1 MIIRLNK
8 MRWESRSVNLK
19 LVTEVIKIS
28 GCGSANIHD
37 QTVLDAKLIGLV
49 VIKGTSMH
57 IRRNNNSRTPP
68 RSKKRVRGDMRL
80 RLIKAFIISAWQT

>member
-1 MIIRLNK
+1 M
-8 MRWESRSVNLK
+8 NLK

-28 GCGSANIHD
+28 GCGSANSHD

-49 VIKGTSMH
+49 GLKGTSMQ
-57 IRRNNNSRTPP
+57 IRRNNNSRTQP
-68 RSKKRVRGDMRL
+68 RSKKRGRGDRL